1 MREPRSR
8 ADAVRNREAV
18 LDAAEALFVREGLAK
33 VSMNSVAAAAGVGK
47 GTVFRAFE
55 DRAGLLQALAG
66 RRTAPLRDAVTEGPA
81 PLGPGTPPRERI
93 PAVLDAIARAKLDHL
108 SLYLALEETGS
119 SSPYQ
124 APGYATWHA
133 LLRDE
138 LAALTP
144 APPAHPDF
152 TAHALLAAVRAD
164 LMTHLAVEEEIPADR
179 IREQLAAYVETV
191 LGQALSL

>member
-47 GTVFRAFE
+47 GTVFRAFT
-55 DRAGLLQALAG
+55 DRTGLLQALAE
-66 RRTAPLRDAVTEGPA
+66 RRTAPLREAVTEGPA

-93 PAVLDAIARAKLDHL
+93 PAMLDAAARTKLDNL

-119 SSPYQ
+119 TSPYRL
-124 APGYATWHA
+124 PSYGWWHGT
-133 LLRDE
+133 LRDE
-138 LAALTP
+138 LEKLTDP
-144 APPAHPDF
+144 ANAGF
-152 TAHALLAAVRAD
+152 LAHALLAAVRAD
-164 LMTHLAVEEEIPADR
+164 LMTHLAAEEETPGEE
-179 IREQLAAYVETV
+179 IRERLAAYVDAV
-191 LGQALSL
+191 LP